1 MCIELAPEFPKVYSR
16 KGHLQY
22 FMKEYN
28 KALETYETGLKHDP
42 ENSELKEGMRRC
54 ITAINS
60 MNRGDMT
67 EEERKERQERAMAD
81 PEIQGILTD
90 PIMTNVLR
98 EMQENPAAAQKHLSH
113 PDIAKKME
121 KLIAAGIVQVK

>member
-1 MCIELAPEFPKVYSR
+1 
-16 KGHLQY
+16 
-22 FMKEYN
+22 
-28 KALETYETGLKHDP
+28 
-42 ENSELKEGMRRC
+42 
-54 ITAINS
+54 
-60 MNRGDMT
+60 MT